1 MNTWRFPYYD
11 VNKGIDWVSIERE
24 FDWFRDMK
32 GVPQDPIWHAEGDV
46 QIHTKM
52 VCEALI
58 ALPEFQ
64 ELCEQD
70 KHIMFTGALM
80 HDIEKRSTTKE
91 DFRNGRICVIAP
103 KHANRGEY
111 TARRVLYQDIPTP
124 FKIREEICGLVRYHG
139 IPLWSVED
147 EDATERT
154 IHATLYVRGRLLAM
168 IAKADVIGRT
178 AVDNP
183 EQLEKAEYFKLLC
196 EDLHIMDEQFRFDS
210 NLARYHYLA
219 KSTWIHY
226 VPFDETKFTAHFMV
240 GVAGSGKDS
249 YIVRNNRDYNYP
261 IPVVS
266 FDAIR
271 LEMGVDHGD
280 QKGQG
285 RVQQQAREQVRQHMR
300 KGEDFFINATNL
312 TRDLRGKWI
321 SLVEEYGGKVVAHY
335 VEVPYK
341 QLLSQNANR
350 EAKVPEPAIHKMIR
364 KLEMPQYNEFAE
376 IYHSVSD

>member
-1 MNTWRFPYYD
+1 MEWKFPYYD
-11 VNKGIDWVSIERE
+11 VSEGIDWVSIERE
-24 FDWFRDMK
+24 FDWFRDME

-52 VCEALI
+52 VCEAII

-64 ELCEQD
+64 ELNDQE

-91 DFRNGRICVIAP
+91 DQRDGRTCIVAP
-103 KHANRGEY
+103 KHANKGEY
-111 TARRVLYQDIPTP
+111 TARQVLYQDIPTP
-124 FKIREEICGLVRYHG
+124 FHIREQICGIVRYHG

-154 IHATLYVRGRLLAM
+154 IHATNYVKGKFLAM
-168 IAKADVIGRT
+168 IAKADILGRT

-183 EQLEKAEYFKLLC
+183 DQLIKAEYFQLLC
-196 EDLHIMDEQFRFDS
+196 EDLHITEQPFLFEKP
-210 NLARYHYLA
+210 LARYHYLT
-219 KSTWIHY
+219 KGTWIHY
-226 VPFDETKFTAHFMV
+226 IPFDETKFTANFMI
-240 GVAGSGKDS
+240 GIAGSGKDR
-249 YIVRNNRDYNYP
+249 YVTDLGLP
-261 IPVVS
+261 MVS

-271 LEMGVDHGD
+271 IEMGVSHGD
-280 QKGQG
+280 SQGQG
-285 RVQQQAREQVRQHMR
+285 RVMQEAKERVKIRMR
-300 KGEDFFINATNL
+300 KGEDFVINATNL

-321 SLVEEYGGKVVAHY
+321 SLVEEYGGKAVAHY

-341 QLLSQNANR
+341 QLLLQNGNR
-350 EAKVPEPAIHKMIR
+350 EAKVPEVVIHKMIR

-376 IYHSVSD
+376 IYYMV